1 MGVAGDDGKMCSS
14 GNANA
19 GCDWGTAIAPV
30 LAVLLAV
37 AGVADAAELVLSA
50 EGWAPLSASG
60 GIYRSSSG
68 LGLRDAARE
77 LGPDGPPE
85 LGGVVSDAS
94 TNSASSSE
102 SSESEER
109 PPSS

>member
-50 EGWAPLSASG
+50 EGWTPPSASG
-60 GIYRSSSG
+60 GIYRSRG
-68 LGLRDAARE
+68 GETRE

>member
-1 MGVAGDDGKMCSS
+1 M
-14 GNANA
+14 
-19 GCDWGTAIAPV
+19 
-30 LAVLLAV
+30 
-37 AGVADAAELVLSA
+37 AELVLSA
-50 EGWAPLSASG
+50 EGWTPPSASG

-102 SSESEER
+102 SSEYEER